1 MLNFCTL
8 FDSFYLTRG
17 LAMYQSLEKTCDNFH
32 LFIFAFDDKSF
43 DILNKLQ
50 LKNATIIPLIDF
62 EDNKLLAVKPTRTKA
77 EYCWTCT
84 SSTILYVIEKYNVP
98 SCTYL
103 DADLYFFKN
112 PKLLFDEMGD
122 KSILITEHRYP
133 PKFNRVD
140 SSGIYCVQFITFV
153 NDANGLEA
161 LKWWRDACIEWCY
174 NRYEDGKFGDQKYL
188 DDWTTRF
195 KGVHVLQHLGGGL
208 ALWNIE
214 QYSLIE
220 RKGDLITFNNK
231 VDDSKFEV
239 IFFHFHHVRFFK
251 NDILDLG
258 WRQPAKTI
266 ILNLFVP
273 YIEILNEVESYVK
286 QVDSGFN
293 IPLTNF
299 ELINNAGV
307 KNKIKYV
314 IKMIFRY
321 SVYDIKKIKK
331 EYKKLSASN

>member
-84 SSTILYVIEKYNVP
+84 SSIILYVIEKYNVP

-161 LKWWRDACIEWCY
+161 LKWWRDACIKWCY

-220 RKGDLITFNNK
+220 RKGDQITFNNK

-239 IFFHFHHVRFFK
+239 VFFHFHHVRFFK

-299 ELINNAGV
+299 ELINNAGI